1 MGGCYSCNNSSIL
14 KNNIRVIHLNGF
26 VEEFD
31 QPISANQVI
40 GNPPTHF
47 VCTSIQLLS
56 SSSIPLLK
64 GDSQLQPGQLYFM
77 LPYSILQ
84 DGFSPLDLAS
94 LAKRLTA
101 KAKTKPSDYNKSSIV
116 TPLLNQTG
124 FWNSPSR
131 SPCRVGEEEK
141 KSMMNGGRSPCRMQS
156 WKPILE
162 SIAEKSL
169 NRRSES
175 DLQELMINV

>member
-1 MGGCYSCNNSSIL
+1 MGVCYSCNTPSIR
-14 KNNIRVIHLNGF
+14 KNNIRIIHLNGF

-31 QPISANQVI
+31 QPISANQII
-40 GNPPTHF
+40 GSPPKHF

-84 DGFSPLDLAS
+84 DGFSPLDLAC

-101 KAKTKPSDYNKSSIV
+101 KAKAKPCDYNKSPIS
-116 TPLLNQTG
+116 TPLLNQTV

-131 SPCRVGEEEK
+131 SPCRVVVEEK
-141 KSMMNGGRSPCRMQS
+141 TKMNNGGRSPCRMQS

-175 DLQELMINV
+175 DLQELIINV